1 MCADFVE
8 VFVDRILDESF
19 RYNEVRVIFDR
30 YIEGSLKA
38 QTMVGRTRGYS
49 TVFQVHDE
57 IKTDNLKTKTFLPS
71 IETNTIWQ
79 FSWGRKLLGRYKT
92 GRFTTLLCPAR
103 FVIQI
108 FQILILLSQ
117 ATIQREQIQVLLTRD
132 WCGST
137 KILSRSYNILLI
149 NRCSTDSN
157 TIFFG
162 LV

>member
-71 IETNTIWQ
+71 IETKTI
-79 FSWGRKLLGRYKT
+79 
-92 GRFTTLLCPAR
+92 
-103 FVIQI
+103 
-108 FQILILLSQ
+108 
-117 ATIQREQIQVLLTRD
+117 
-132 WCGST
+132 
-137 KILSRSYNILLI
+137 
-149 NRCSTDSN
+149 
-157 TIFFG
+157 
-162 LV
+162 